1 MRGVFVSF
9 LAAAGVAL
17 TTALAT
23 PAHADEADDI
33 FLSVLDDEGIVYS
46 SPVDAVKAGLAVCD
60 MLLAGNSL
68 MDATE
73 EVATETTLSL
83 DDSGFFVGAAAAT
96 YCPSESP

>member
-1 MRGVFVSF
+1 MRRIFVSSI
-9 LAAAGVAL
+9 AAAGVAL
-17 TTALAT
+17 ATMLAA
-23 PAHADEADDI
+23 PANADEADDV
-33 FLSVLDDEGIVYS
+33 FLSVLDDEGIVYP

-73 EVATETTLSL
+73 EVAAETTLSL
-83 DDSGFFVGAAAAT
+83 EDSGFFVGAAAAT

>member
-1 MRGVFVSF
+1 MRAMFISF
-9 LAAAGVAL
+9 IAAAGVAL
-17 TTALAT
+17 ATTLAV
-23 PAHADEADDI
+23 PARADEADDI

-73 EVATETTLSL
+73 EVANETTLSIE
-83 DDSGFFVGAAAAT
+83 DSGFFVGAAADRK
-96 YCPSESP
+96 SVV